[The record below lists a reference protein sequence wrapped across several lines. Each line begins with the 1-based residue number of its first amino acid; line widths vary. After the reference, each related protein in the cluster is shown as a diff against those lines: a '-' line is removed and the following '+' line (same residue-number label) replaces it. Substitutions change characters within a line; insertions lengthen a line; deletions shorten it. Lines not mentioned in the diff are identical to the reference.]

1 MSMQT
6 GKKEEKRINENER
19 LEEESLE
26 AVAEVIQKTF
36 KKGNDE
42 INQEFDELADE
53 IEEEFK
59 TEADKIEKK
68 FVKQSIIIFLC
79 MILAVICGAFFVKYY
94 TTDGFTDYYRPFDE
108 IKSMVA
114 ESIKEP
120 FSLSIVFT
128 NTSEAKVTLDFEGG
142 ANDTSFVLEDA
153 KWDLNGKQIYIKES
167 VAESLIKKYEENK
180 AK

>member
-1 MSMQT
+1 MSMQNSQ
-6 GKKEEKRINENER
+6 EERINENEL

-26 AVAEVIQKTF
+26 AVAEAIQKTF

-53 IEEEFK
+53 IEEEFI

-79 MILAVICGAFFVKYY
+79 MILAIICGAFFVKYY
-94 TTDGFTDYYRPFDE
+94 NTDGFTDYYRPFDE

-114 ESIKEP
+114 ESIEEP

-153 KWDLNGKQIYIKES
+153 KWDLNGKHVYIKES
-167 VAESLIKKYEENK
+167 VAKRLIEKYEALKNNQ
-180 AK
+180 